1 MFFAQTNIKNHFH
14 TSALDIYQFLLT
26 QQDFSRSWVKKY
38 QDKRISKQYF
48 TIIIIKFFYQFSTL
62 NGPLDTFLYK
72 ACSEPENNVLKRIR
86 IVL

>member
-1 MFFAQTNIKNHFH
+1 MFFAQPNIKNHFH

-48 TIIIIKFFYQFSTL
+48 TIIIIKFLPIFHSEWSF
-62 NGPLDTFLYK
+62 GHTFLYK